1 MDPVAETVAPL
12 PTHAAPKVKKSMQM
26 LKKKTALLSEEFEAE
41 ERRKRQSR
49 ENQIRMLEATKKKLQ
64 QADSFDEKH

>member
-1 MDPVAETVAPL
+1 
-12 PTHAAPKVKKSMQM
+12 M

-64 QADSFDEKH
+64 QADSFDQKQEEPK